1 MKVKTMAVI
10 AFGSLLFACNN
21 PEPGKVEAFLK
32 KKKQCHLELGLTWAA
47 FNTQDIIPQKK
58 QC

>member
-21 PEPGKVEAFLK
+21 PEPGKVEEKGFKYQVDQFAD
-32 KKKQCHLELGLTWAA
+32 CRIGLLFESSGSLWS
-47 FNTQDIIPQKK
+47 
-58 QC
+58 